1 MGWFLRRAIPLCSFL
16 PNVSHRGGV
25 ASGIDEHCDAS
36 GKGSGSPAESQLVR
50 NRTALA
56 NCLLVHLID
65 YFVGCLI
72 VGGGAVSEGGKLRN
86 WRRALVL
93 L

>member
-1 MGWFLRRAIPLCSFL
+1 MI
-16 PNVSHRGGV
+16 SHHGGAV
-25 ASGIDEHCDAS
+25 ELIVKHCDAIR
-36 GKGSGSPAESQLVR
+36 KGRGSLAESQLVR
-50 NRTALA
+50 NQTVNA

-72 VGGGAVSEGGKLRN
+72 LGGGTVSEGGKLDNR
-86 WRRALVL
+86 RRALVL

>member
-1 MGWFLRRAIPLCSFL
+1 MISHHGGAVELIVKHSDAIRKG
-16 PNVSHRGGV
+16 RG
-25 ASGIDEHCDAS
+25 SL
-36 GKGSGSPAESQLVR
+36 AESQIVR
-50 NRTALA
+50 NQNADA

-72 VGGGAVSEGGKLRN
+72 VGGGAVSEGEKLRN